1 MSNLEPA
8 NQEKQ
13 SPVPIFPVQT
23 SVVVRLVKY
32 RVPLEIVITDDN
44 LGDCACPLST
54 TTFTVSED
62 DTQIDESGNQAA
74 SIRCPE
80 ALS

>member
-1 MSNLEPA
+1 MSNLEPD

-23 SVVVRLVKY
+23 SVIVRLVKY
-32 RVPLEIVITDDN
+32 RVPLEIVIPDDN
-44 LGDCACPLST
+44 FGDCACPLSI

-62 DTQIDESGNQAA
+62 DAQIDELGNQAV
-74 SIRCPE
+74 SICCPE